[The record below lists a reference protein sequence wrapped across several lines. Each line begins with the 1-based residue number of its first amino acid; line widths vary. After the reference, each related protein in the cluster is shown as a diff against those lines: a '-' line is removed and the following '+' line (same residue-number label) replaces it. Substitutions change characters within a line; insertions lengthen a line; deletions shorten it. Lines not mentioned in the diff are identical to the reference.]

1 MTAITKERFYTFEEY
16 IIYDD
21 NTDNRYELV
30 NGRLEVMTPPTF
42 LHILICDLIRDT
54 LKTEIDRLGLPLI
67 ATRESGIRT
76 GFGKSRIADLSVLTK
91 EQVVSSLNEAGICDT
106 PPVLVVEVVSPE
118 SVKRDYRYK
127 RCSAVLGVSPISD
140 CIKKRSEY
148 AALGIDE
155 YWIVDPLKQQVTI
168 LVLDEG
174 LYEET
179 IFTKEQELVSPTF
192 TELKLTPEQIFT
204 TDI

>member
-30 NGRLEVMTPPTF
+30 NGKLELMNPPTF
-42 LHILICDLIRDT
+42 RHILIAKFIERELD
-54 LKTEIDRLGLPLI
+54 KEINRLQLPWL
-67 ATRESGIRT
+67 AMREAGIRT
-76 GFGKSRIADLSVLTK
+76 GWRKSRISDLYVATK
-91 EQVVSSLNEAGICDT
+91 DQIRNSLDESGILST
-106 PPVLVVEVVSPE
+106 SPVLVVEVVSPE

-127 RCSAVLGVSPISD
+127 R
-140 CIKKRSEY
+140 SEY
-148 AALGIDE
+148 AALGINE

-168 LVLDEG
+168 LILDEG

-179 IFTKEQELVSPTF
+179 IFTKEQALVSPTF
-192 TELKLTPEQIFT
+192 TELKLTPEQILT